1 MYEEMGSRN
10 ISTVGCIQG
19 RIWEWD
25 MVSRQRDGYIPLF
38 YFSCMMVLFDS
49 ESNQKSVDV
58 YTQSSSL
65 VHTSICI

>member
-38 YFSCMMVLFDS
+38 SFSCMMLLLGS
-49 ESNQKSVDV
+49 ESKVRRCF

-65 VHTSICI
+65 VHMSICI